1 MAEQDERR
9 GALLQ
14 PVMEIR
20 KERTAGRVDPRDP
33 NRRQYF
39 EDYGMVMSKAQ
50 HGQAVESEAA
60 IDEQIAKAQGD
71 LDTAR
76 STFES
81 DYEKQNKK
89 LAGMESGIPDW
100 DTFRK
105 KELREVRITD
115 KSGTQLEQTYY
126 LPPEAIDKLWGD
138 EQFRKAYTSARYEDG
153 SMNIIP
159 YIDGEPYG
167 KELHEE
173 LGKAQQTIY
182 NQFLAKTKEAQ
193 SIFSREIGGAR
204 SALST
209 QYETGQAQ
217 LSQLETEIEQKRQE
231 KAEYKSLLKKK
242 YEEKLSRIMGT
253 LKGLK

>member
-14 PVMEIR
+14 PVMEAR
-20 KERTAGRVDPRDP
+20 EARTAGRVNPRDP

-39 EDYGMVMSKAQ
+39 EDYGMVMSKGQ
-50 HGQAVESEAA
+50 HEAALESEAA

-71 LDTAR
+71 LDIAR

-81 DYEKQNKK
+81 DYETQNKK
-89 LAGMESGIPDW
+89 LAGMKSGIPDW
-100 DTFRK
+100 ETFK
-105 KELREVRITD
+105 KTNLKEVRITD

-126 LPPEAIDKLWGD
+126 LPPEAVDKLWSD
-138 EQFRKAYTSARYEDG
+138 ENFRKAYTSARYDDG

-159 YIDGEPYG
+159 YVDGEPYG

-173 LGKAQQTIY
+173 LGKAQQSIY
-182 NQFLAKTKEAQ
+182 DQFLEKTKEAQ
-193 SIFSREIGGAR
+193 SIFEREKGAAR
-204 SALST
+204 SALGI

-231 KAEYKSLLKKK
+231 KAEYKSLLRRK